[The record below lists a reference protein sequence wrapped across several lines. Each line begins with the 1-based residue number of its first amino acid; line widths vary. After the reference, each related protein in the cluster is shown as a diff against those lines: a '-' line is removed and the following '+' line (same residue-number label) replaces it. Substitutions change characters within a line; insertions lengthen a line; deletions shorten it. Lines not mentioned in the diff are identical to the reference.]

1 MSLAEL
7 EARYGD
13 LQSQLSQ
20 TGYVCNGT
28 VMSLYRTCGK
38 SGCACNE
45 DPLMRHGPYHI
56 WTRKE
61 NGKTVTR
68 SLSKEQADECIE
80 YIQNYKEMESIIE
93 KMREISVKILQE
105 VK

>member
-1 MSLAEL
+1 
-7 EARYGD
+7 
-13 LQSQLSQ
+13 
-20 TGYVCNGT
+20 
-28 VMSLYRTCGK
+28 
-38 SGCACNE
+38 
-45 DPLMRHGPYHI
+45 MRHGPYHI